1 MFGVLM
7 AGLSMPAKYVADVY
21 AEYADAT
28 KTINK
33 SGDDFSDTV
42 NDMTF
47 SEDDDVFET
56 ESMDDILGF

>member
-7 AGLSMPAKYVADVY
+7 AGLPMPSKYVADVY
-21 AEYADAT
+21 AEYAEAT

-33 SGDDFSDTV
+33 SGDDFGKTV

-47 SEDDDVFET
+47 SDDDDVFET
-56 ESMDDILGF
+56 ESMDDILNF